1 MPQPEPPTARVSA
14 ARGARAAHR
23 PATGAGRATARRLVI
38 VHVDGPA
45 VVDLVVLE
53 RDVVFEDVVP
63 ALQSDLVGP
72 RAGVRGDEL
81 LEVFDGVGGAGSAET
96 TST

>member
-1 MPQPEPPTARVSA
+1 M
-14 ARGARAAHR
+14 
-23 PATGAGRATARRLVI
+23 
-38 VHVDGPA
+38 
-45 VVDLVVLE
+45 VDLVVLE